1 VGRWRDGLVR
11 CETELATL
19 ATKTGQPASSAA
31 ATAALASLREEI
43 KGSSLFPMGGRFGL
57 R

>member
-1 VGRWRDGLVR
+1 MGRWRDGLVR